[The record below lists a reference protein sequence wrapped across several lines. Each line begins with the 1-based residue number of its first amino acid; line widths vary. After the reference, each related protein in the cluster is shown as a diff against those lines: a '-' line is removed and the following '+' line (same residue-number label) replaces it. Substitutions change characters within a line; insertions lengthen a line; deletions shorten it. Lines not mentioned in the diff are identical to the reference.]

1 MKVAGFS
8 IARNVVKFD
17 YPIKEAIL
25 SVLPIVDKF
34 YIAVGKSE
42 DETLDYIKSIASNK
56 LEIIETEWDDNI
68 REGGLVLSNESNK
81 AFDAIPNNYDWA
93 FYIQGDEVLHEK
105 YQDEV
110 KLQMNKWIDNKNVE
124 GLLFSYKHFYG
135 SYDYVGDSRRWYRNE
150 IRIIRNNKN
159 IRSYKDAQG
168 FRTTDNRKLSVKKIN
183 AEIYHYGWV
192 KPPKAQQEKQKHFNK
207 MWHDDEWIVKNVG
220 NDEEFDYSKIDS
232 LQKFQDT
239 HPIYIKER
247 IKNKNWSFNY
257 DKNKINSSIKSRFLK
272 KVEEKTNW
280 RPGEYKNY
288 KLI

>member
-1 MKVAGFS
+1 
-8 IARNVVKFD
+8 
-17 YPIKEAIL
+17 
-25 SVLPIVDKF
+25 
-34 YIAVGKSE
+34 
-42 DETLDYIKSIASNK
+42 
-56 LEIIETEWDDNI
+56 
-68 REGGLVLSNESNK
+68 
-81 AFDAIPNNYDWA
+81 
-93 FYIQGDEVLHEK
+93 
-105 YQDEV
+105 
-110 KLQMNKWIDNKNVE
+110 MNKWIDNKNVE

-192 KPPKAQQEKQKHFNK
+192 KTPKAQQEKQKHFNK

-239 HPIYIKER
+239 HPIYMKER